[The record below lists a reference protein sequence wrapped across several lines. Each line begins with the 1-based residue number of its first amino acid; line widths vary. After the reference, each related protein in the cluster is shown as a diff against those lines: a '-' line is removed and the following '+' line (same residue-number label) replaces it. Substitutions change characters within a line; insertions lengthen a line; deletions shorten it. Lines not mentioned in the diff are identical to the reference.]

1 MMQLETFFTVT
12 EQSQLLID
20 AILLGIP
27 LGVCYDILRT
37 IRLLLPHGKIAV
49 AAEDIAF
56 LLFYGGALLCFS
68 VVLARGE
75 VRGYYLLGSLLGFL
89 LYYCTLGKLTV
100 SLLRRLILLIRGILS
115 RLFSPL
121 LCSGV
126 RIWRNLKVNFV
137 HFSKVSEKVSI
148 FSRLPLI
155 LHRKKLYNR
164 KKPNKQEAAGRWHR
178 KKRKTTG
185 SSDSSHVQP

>member
-89 LYYCTLGKLTV
+89 LYYLQK
-100 SLLRRLILLIRGILS
+100 
-115 RLFSPL
+115 
-121 LCSGV
+121 
-126 RIWRNLKVNFV
+126 
-137 HFSKVSEKVSI
+137 
-148 FSRLPLI
+148 
-155 LHRKKLYNR
+155 
-164 KKPNKQEAAGRWHR
+164 
-178 KKRKTTG
+178 
-185 SSDSSHVQP
+185 